1 MVTRRGD
8 VFWADLGEPLGS
20 EPAFRRPVVVIQ
32 ADAFNASK
40 LATTVVLS
48 LTSNLDLRKIPG
60 CVFLSAQE
68 TGLPKDSVANLT
80 QVRTLEKNRL
90 RDHAGQL
97 DDSTMFMIDA
107 ALRRVLGL

>member
-1 MVTRRGD
+1 MTRRGD

-32 ADAFNASK
+32 ADGFNASK
-40 LATTVVLS
+40 LATTIVLS
-48 LTSNLDLRKIPG
+48 LTSNLDLRKVPG
-60 CVFLSAQE
+60 CVFLAANE

-90 RDHAGQL
+90 REHAGQL
-97 DDSTMFMIDA
+97 DDATMFMIDA
-107 ALRRVLGL
+107 ALRRVLAL